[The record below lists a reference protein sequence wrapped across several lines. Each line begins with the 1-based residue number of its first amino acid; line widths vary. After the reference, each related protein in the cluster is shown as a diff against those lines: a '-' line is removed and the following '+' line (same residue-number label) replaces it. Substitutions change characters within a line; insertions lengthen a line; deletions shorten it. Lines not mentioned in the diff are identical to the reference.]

1 MTAAK
6 RNQIKAT
13 QPLNPWPGGIPQHA
27 SEDALRRAQAAEWR
41 NQYVA
46 FDYGERGRV
55 AGLCVECEPIGNDAD
70 KGLPDFAVTVQSL
83 KDSTKQVKVYL
94 VANRCQFYTD
104 LEEARRIT
112 NG

>member
-6 RNQIKAT
+6 RNRIKAT
-13 QPLNPWPGGIPQHA
+13 KPLEPWPGGVPQHA
-27 SEDALRRAQAAEWR
+27 RVKALRFAQAAEWR

-46 FDYGERGRV
+46 FDHAEQGRV
-55 AGLCVECEPIGNDAD
+55 VGLCVECEPIGNDAE

-83 KDSTKQVKVYL
+83 KDSTKRITVNA

-112 NG
+112 NA